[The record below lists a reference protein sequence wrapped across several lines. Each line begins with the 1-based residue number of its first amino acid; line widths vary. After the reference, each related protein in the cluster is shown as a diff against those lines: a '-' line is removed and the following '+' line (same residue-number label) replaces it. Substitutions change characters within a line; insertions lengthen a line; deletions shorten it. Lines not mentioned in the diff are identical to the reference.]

1 MRNDPQQI
9 TNHKEE
15 IMSVKS
21 MLIVGVFSVMAA
33 TTSFASDANRVD
45 VIETLHETV
54 AQEDSVKA
62 GSEQRR
68 VDVIERIAPEGAA
81 YPYSQPMSH

>member
-1 MRNDPQQI
+1 MR
-9 TNHKEE
+9 
-15 IMSVKS
+15 VKS
-21 MLIVGVFSVMAA
+21 MVAIGFLSMVAA
-33 TTSFASDANRVD
+33 TGVVNTSDSVASDANRVD
-45 VIETLHETV
+45 VIDSLHETV

-81 YPYSQPMSH
+81 YPYSRPMSH

>member
-1 MRNDPQQI
+1 MR
-9 TNHKEE
+9 
-15 IMSVKS
+15 MKS
-21 MLIVGVFSVMAA
+21 MLTVGVFSVMAA

-68 VDVIERIAPEGAA
+68 VDVIESIGPQGAA

>member
-21 MLIVGVFSVMAA
+21 MLTVGVFSVMAA
-33 TTSFASDANRVD
+33 STGFASAANRVD
-45 VIETLHETV
+45 VIEAVHETV
-54 AQEDSVKA
+54 AQQDSVKA

-68 VDVIERIAPEGAA
+68 VDVIERVAPQGAA

>member
-1 MRNDPQQI
+1 MR
-9 TNHKEE
+9 
-15 IMSVKS
+15 MKS
-21 MLIVGVFSVMAA
+21 MLIVGVFLVIAA

-62 GSEQRR
+62 GSEQRC
-68 VDVIERIAPEGAA
+68 VDVIESIRPQGAA
-81 YPYSQPMSH
+81 YSYSQPMSH